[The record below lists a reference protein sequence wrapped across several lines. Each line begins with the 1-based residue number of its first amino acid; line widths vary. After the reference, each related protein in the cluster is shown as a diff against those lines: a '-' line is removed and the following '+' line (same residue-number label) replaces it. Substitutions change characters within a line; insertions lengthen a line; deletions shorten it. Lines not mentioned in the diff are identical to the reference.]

1 MKTVIIGGG
10 ASGLACAVKIKQNN
24 RAVNVTIL
32 EHLDQAGKKLY
43 ATGNGRCNLTNRQ
56 ADNNDSVEEF
66 FKSIGL
72 VMRADSEGRVYPYSN
87 QASSVPEVLLSACKK
102 YGVEIVYNCFVED
115 AEKVEDKFN
124 IFTSRGVF
132 TADSLVLATGGTAQ
146 HALGSDGSG
155 YSLAESFGHSITP
168 LSPALV
174 QLKSSSKHCRA
185 LKGVRAKCN
194 VKIEI
199 NGSAVAE
206 EFGELLF
213 ADYGISGIVVMDLS
227 SYVNDEHLKNGSEK
241 CVAVIDFVPEMSEQQ
256 LIEHYFKFK
265 GFAGILPSKLC
276 AIITKQAGD
285 DVNLMA
291 KYIKNWRLIITGTKG
306 YDFAQITNG
315 GVSLDELDEDNQS
328 IITPQLYIA
337 GELADRQ
344 FKCGGFNLNNAFYD
358 GIKIADRITKTND
371 KN

>member
-24 RAVNVTIL
+24 RAVSVTIL
-32 EHLDQAGKKLY
+32 EHLDKVGKKLY
-43 ATGNGRCNLTNRQ
+43 ATGNGRCNLSNRH
-56 ADNNDSVEEF
+56 ADNNADVEEF

-72 VMRADSEGRVYPYSN
+72 VMRADKEGRVYPYSN
-87 QASSVPEVLLSACKK
+87 QASSVLETLVKACKK
-102 YGVEIVYNCFVED
+102 YGVEIICSCTVGNI
-115 AEKVEDKFN
+115 EKVDDKFN
-124 IFTSRGVF
+124 IFTSSGIF
-132 TADSLVLATGGTAQ
+132 TADNLVLATGGMAQ
-146 HALGSDGSG
+146 SSLGSDGSG
-155 YSLAESFGHSITP
+155 YALAKSFSHTITA

-199 NGSAVAE
+199 NGSDVAE

-213 ADYGISGIVVMDLS
+213 AEYGISGIVVMDLS
-227 SYVNDEHLKNGSEK
+227 HYVNDKLLKNGMEK
-241 CVAVIDFVPEMSEQQ
+241 CVAVIDFVPEMTEKQLEQHYIKFGS
-256 LIEHYFKFK
+256 LI
-265 GFAGILPSKLC
+265 GILPHKLC
-276 AIITKQAGD
+276 SILSKQTD
-285 DVNLMA
+285 DDASLIA
-291 KYIKNWRLIITGTKG
+291 KFAKNWRLIITGTKG

-315 GVSLDELDEDNQS
+315 GVSLDELDDSNQS
-328 IITPQLYIA
+328 KITPHLYIT
-337 GELADRQ
+337 GELADKQ

-358 GIKIADRITKTND
+358 GIKTANAITKAND